1 MLRELL
7 IPMAACFGFTTLSAH
22 ADNTAGT
29 AGSDQSPEVASEGQ
43 VPRERVED
51 LDQLPTVKL
60 QPTMKVQALDESEL
74 SAEEKE
80 RKKLE
85 ENLRSNNRGMVRG
98 QPLN

>member
-7 IPMAACFGFTTLSAH
+7 IPLAAGFAFAILSAH
-22 ADNTAGT
+22 ADNTTGT
-29 AGSDQSPEVASEGQ
+29 AGSAQSRDVASEGQ

-51 LDQLPTVKL
+51 PDQLPTVKL

-74 SAEEKE
+74 SAGEKE